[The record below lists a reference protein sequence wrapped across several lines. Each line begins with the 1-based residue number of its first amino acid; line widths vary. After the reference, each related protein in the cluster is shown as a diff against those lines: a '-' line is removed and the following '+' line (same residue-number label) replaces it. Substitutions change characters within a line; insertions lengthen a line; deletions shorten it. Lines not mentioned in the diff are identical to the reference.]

1 MENSQFCKMVLDIF
15 INDKN
20 NELLNHIIQD
30 CYIIYDELELYY
42 SDPKKYLAVK
52 LEEINSILTKRYNSC
67 KFFASLF

>member
-1 MENSQFCKMVLDIF
+1 MENSQFSKMVLDIF